1 MKKSRGFTL
10 IELLVVIAI
19 IAILAGMLL
28 PTLQKAR
35 ESARRS
41 SCLNN
46 LNQIGKALM
55 QYAQDN
61 SEKMPSGDMNTEVN
75 DKTLGNDG
83 KYTRDAAGVGAAMD
97 ALRFGEYLSDGN
109 VYVCPSSTASAE
121 KDSETALEI
130 KATDGTLS
138 YAYSYVAGG
147 SYTDSAVSG
156 DLTHIDSADK
166 NSNHT
171 TFGNLLFFDGHVKGF
186 NGAGWCSQENT
197 GYVELTDSK
206 MAGDTALPPS
216 SLRDATKGT
225 EI

>member
-61 SEKMPSGDMNTEVN
+61 NEKMPSGTMAKEVN
-75 DKTLGNDG
+75 DKTLTKNE
-83 KYTRDAAGVGAAMD
+83 YTRDVDGVQAAMD
-97 ALRFGEYLSDGN
+97 AVRFGEYLSDGN

-121 KDSETALEI
+121 KDSEEGLKIA
-130 KATDGTLS
+130 ATDGTLS
-138 YAYSYVAGG
+138 YAYSYVSGG
-147 SYTDSAVSG
+147 SYTDSAISG
-156 DLTHIDSADK
+156 DLTHIDSVDK

-171 TFGNLLFFDGHVKGF
+171 AFGNLLFFDGHVKGY
-186 NGAGWCSQENT
+186 NGNGWCSEENT
-197 GYVELTDSK
+197 GYVEFSDSK
-206 MAGDTALPPS
+206 MAKDTALPPS
-216 SLRDATKGT
+216 TIRNATTGK
-225 EI
+225 